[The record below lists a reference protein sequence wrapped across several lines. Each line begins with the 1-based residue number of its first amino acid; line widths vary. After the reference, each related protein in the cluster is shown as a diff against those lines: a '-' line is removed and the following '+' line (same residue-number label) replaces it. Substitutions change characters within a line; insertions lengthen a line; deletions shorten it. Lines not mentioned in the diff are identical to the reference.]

1 MTTKPTTSLIQSC
14 LPRNSSIDLL
24 VSFCTPRVPPTNAA
38 FKGIDLNDDNGGAGL
53 NTLVFASNR
62 APGLPGG
69 WNGDANNAFSKSG
82 RTAEQAKFFDFSSKL
97 FTWRKT
103 KSVIHSGK
111 TTHYI
116 PENNVYVYFRHNDSE
131 SVMVVINNSTESK
144 TFKTNR
150 FQENIS
156 KYKSGKD
163 VLSDKSFDLKNDIQI
178 EGKSVLILELK

>member
-1 MTTKPTTSLIQSC
+1 
-14 LPRNSSIDLL
+14 
-24 VSFCTPRVPPTNAA
+24 
-38 FKGIDLNDDNGGAGL
+38 
-53 NTLVFASNR
+53 
-62 APGLPGG
+62 
-69 WNGDANNAFSKSG
+69 
-82 RTAEQAKFFDFSSKL
+82 L

-116 PENNVYVYFRHNDSE
+116 PENNVYVYFRHTDSE
-131 SVMVVINNSTESK
+131 SVMVVINNSPESK

-163 VLSDKSFDLKNDIQI
+163 ILTEKSFDLKNDIQI